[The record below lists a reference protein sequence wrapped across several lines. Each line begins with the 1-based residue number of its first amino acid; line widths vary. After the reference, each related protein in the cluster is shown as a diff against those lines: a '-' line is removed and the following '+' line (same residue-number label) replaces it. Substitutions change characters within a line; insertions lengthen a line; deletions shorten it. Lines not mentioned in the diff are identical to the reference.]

1 MRGQLRC
8 TLTSFH
14 AKPIHSEFRTVKTE
28 FVQLELFGNHYLN
41 KSVSE
46 NVITSYIVKQMM
58 GTPAINA

>member
-8 TLTSFH
+8 TL
-14 AKPIHSEFRTVKTE
+14 EFRTVKTE
-28 FVQLELFGNHYLN
+28 FVQSELLNHYLN